1 MAFETPVD
9 VYKKTRKIKESMAW
23 RMIFM
28 SIILKKRVLF
38 TVNFQLLHALKI
50 PESAFA
56 CTCKQKRGSE
66 GDMESLFRAYVYGI
80 V

>member
-1 MAFETPVD
+1 MT
-9 VYKKTRKIKESMAW
+9 W

-28 SIILKKRVLF
+28 SIILKKRVLSK
-38 TVNFQLLHALKI
+38 VNFQPLHALKL

-66 GDMESLFRAYVYGI
+66 GDMKNLFRAYVYGI
-80 V
+80 VYKQMENKGHSPSSRY

>member
-1 MAFETPVD
+1 MT
-9 VYKKTRKIKESMAW
+9 W

-28 SIILKKRVLF
+28 SFILKKRVLSK
-38 TVNFQLLHALKI
+38 VNFQPLHALKI

-56 CTCKQKRGSE
+56 FTCKQKRGSE
-66 GDMESLFRAYVYGI
+66 GDMKNLIRAYVCAI